1 MFLLCTIE
9 MEEMEEEMY
18 DDEEEFLRQPLSRV
32 EEVDEEDEEDS
43 DEDNIVL
50 PLIKHQEYDDD
61 EYETFEEETED
72 EEEDDSFEVW
82 APDLVKNLASAQA
95 VKGSQVKEKPLD
107 KKVSGLHPCVVY
119 ACTLSF
125 RITSHLPCIEEGG
138 YAHPNPYH
146 YSINRRCL
154 SFYLSILT
162 CPIIHLN
169 TIRRA

>member
-125 RITSHLPCIEEGG
+125 HIPSHLPCIEEGG
-138 YAHPNPYH
+138 YAHPNSYH

-154 SFYLSILT
+154 SFFLSIFLS
-162 CPIIHLN
+162 
-169 TIRRA
+169 